1 MQVDSVPDMAA
12 WLWIEKD
19 MHHSLGKMTHTVIIV
34 TMLSVHGKGEGGGCV
49 CVCMYY
55 VRVTKQ

>member
-1 MQVDSVPDMAA
+1 MAA

>member
-19 MHHSLGKMTHTVIIV
+19 MHHSLGKMTRTVIIV
-34 TMLSVHGKGEGGGCV
+34 TVDTV
-49 CVCMYY
+49 
-55 VRVTKQ
+55 